1 MCLAAAALAAVATV
15 LLRRG
20 PGGAPVF
27 AAALQQGTVFWDGIP
42 VQGVRTRGA
51 TAGLGDAVDGIPVEG
66 PAAAP
71 ATRTLAVANLV
82 PPYHAWGTK
91 PHGDYVA
98 DVVARPLQPAG
109 AAAAFAP
116 TVAAA
121 PPTGPC
127 SRGCNRP
134 AGAVVRATRPV
145 VVVRPPPHNWGTKP
159 HGDYVGGTFLP
170 YRPIRFVRHHW
181 GTREHGDFADDVFGK
196 GYRPPSSVAHHWGT
210 REHKDFADD
219 VFGKGYKPD
228 ISIGHHW
235 GTRTHGDYAADV
247 FRKYEPDPR
256 WTSHWGTRGHADYA
270 DDVYGHKYEPDPV
283 FAYHWGTRTH
293 RDYADDV
300 YAQPFV
306 SWDMP
311 YGVAAPAAGSFPQ
324 VGCTLNPTPYTPRTL
339 HDEKKR
345 GLDARRIA
353 TPLLLSF
360 RQRAAA
366 LPHAG
371 PALAL
376 PMVVACWPAACAAM
390 DKSIPNGCVRVRAG
404 CAAVGEGRGS
414 GEQKRGNPAGDVVR
428 VARRAGNWA
437 WGHVQV
443 LVAPRESAAR
453 CLGQWRQRCS
463 YNPR

>member
-1 MCLAAAALAAVATV
+1 MRRWRPAVCLAAAALAAVATV

-109 AAAAFAP
+109 AAAAFEP

-181 GTREHGDFADDVFGK
+181 GTREHGDFADDVFGKGYRPPSSVAHHWGTREHKDFADDVFGK

-324 VGCTLNPTPYTPRTL
+324 VGAPEPYTL
-339 HDEKKR
+339 HPADPARREKK
-345 GLDARRIA
+345 GSRREAHRNPI
-353 TPLLLSF
+353 
-360 RQRAAA
+360 
-366 LPHAG
+366 
-371 PALAL
+371 
-376 PMVVACWPAACAAM
+376 VVLVQAACR
-390 DKSIPNGCVRVRAG
+390 CV
-404 CAAVGEGRGS
+404 
-414 GEQKRGNPAGDVVR
+414 
-428 VARRAGNWA
+428 
-437 WGHVQV
+437 
-443 LVAPRESAAR
+443 AAR
-453 CLGQWRQRCS
+453 WPCPCPPDGRSVLACSVCGDGQVHS
-463 YNPR
+463 